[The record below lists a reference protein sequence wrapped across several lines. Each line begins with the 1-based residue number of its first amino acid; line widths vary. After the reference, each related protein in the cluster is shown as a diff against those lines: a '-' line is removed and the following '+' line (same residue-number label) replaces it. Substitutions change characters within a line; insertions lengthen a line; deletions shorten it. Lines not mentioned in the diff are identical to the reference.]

1 MEHLASTPVAA
12 DAEAVLFSWTDREGR
27 GYEVLLR
34 GSDRLVAALRFDAQ
48 ECHAAT
54 QELGLQCKALGLAWE
69 AMAPS
74 QDTAWTGAPA
84 NAGGAGSH
92 GIFSPGA
99 VRHGH

>member
-1 MEHLASTPVAA
+1 MEHLASTPVVA

-74 QDTAWTGAPA
+74 EDTAWTAAPA